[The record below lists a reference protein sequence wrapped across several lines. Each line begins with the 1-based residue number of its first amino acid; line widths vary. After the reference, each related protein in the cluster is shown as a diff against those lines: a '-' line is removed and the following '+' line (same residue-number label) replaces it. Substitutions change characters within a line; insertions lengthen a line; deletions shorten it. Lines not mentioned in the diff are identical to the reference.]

1 MYTICTSSQSSPCAL
16 HNGRLHISIA
26 YFRGVRHGAPRR
38 TRFRNPLD
46 FTWISDFR
54 MDFWISKWISGFQ
67 SGFLDFKVDFWISK
81 WISGF
86 QADFWISNRISG
98 FHLNRY
104 YSEDT
109 AKIYSNDHEPH
120 SSQPICKQNTMSQ
133 ALHRYI
139 AHRQRVR

>member
-1 MYTICTSSQSSPCAL
+1 M
-16 HNGRLHISIA
+16 
-26 YFRGVRHGAPRR
+26 
-38 TRFRNPLD
+38 
-46 FTWISDFR
+46 DFR
-54 MDFWISKWISGFQ
+54 ISKWISGFQ

-86 QADFWISNRISG
+86 QSGFLDFKVDFWISSG
-98 FHLNRY
+98 FQDFKVDFWIHFNRY

-109 AKIYSNDHEPH
+109 
-120 SSQPICKQNTMSQ
+120 